1 MSRFRDNL
9 RVIPRAA
16 RVTAWIIAL
25 AMAGLVEYLGMYP
38 PDKSEPLPL
47 GLKIFMPLVVF
58 SILFVYIQ
66 LIGYVHGDAKRRGMR
81 YVMWT
86 LLAIFIPDG
95 IGMILYFILREPVPV
110 TCPSCGSSVLAKY
123 TFCPNCGT
131 SVKPTCPQCGK
142 AVELGWTHCGHCGAT
157 LPERVLKTSPVGA
170 PVH

>member
-9 RVIPRAA
+9 RVIPRPAK
-16 RVTAWIIAL
+16 VTAWVLAL
-25 AMAGLVEYLGMYP
+25 ALASFIEYMGTYP

-47 GLKIFMPLVVF
+47 VAKILLPLLAF
-58 SILFVYIQ
+58 CILFVYIH

-95 IGMILYFILREPVPV
+95 IGMILYFILREPAPV
-110 TCPSCGSSVLAKY
+110 KCPSCGSSVLAKF

-142 AVELGWTHCGHCGAT
+142 AVELGWTHCGNCGST
-157 LPERVLKTSPVGA
+157 LPEGGAKAVPVGA
-170 PVH
+170 PVR